1 MLPIREI
8 ISEDQPGGKMIDR
21 MLKDRNSVRADR
33 NSTACGAL
41 RVEVRAYQ
49 IVSPAYTV
57 RSGVAFLIHNLRFIC
72 FDPEFI
78 GERIT
83 NPTASLELDPLFSV
97 KTQGI
102 PLIHR

>member
-1 MLPIREI
+1 
-8 ISEDQPGGKMIDR
+8 MIDR
-21 MLKDRNSVRADR
+21 VLKDRNSVRANGDSAAR
-33 NSTACGAL
+33 SAL
-41 RVEVRAYQ
+41 RVEVGAHQ

-57 RSGVAFLIHNLRFIC
+57 RSGIPFFIHNLRFIR

-78 GERIT
+78 GERIADLA
-83 NPTASLELDPLFSV
+83 ASLEFDPFFPV